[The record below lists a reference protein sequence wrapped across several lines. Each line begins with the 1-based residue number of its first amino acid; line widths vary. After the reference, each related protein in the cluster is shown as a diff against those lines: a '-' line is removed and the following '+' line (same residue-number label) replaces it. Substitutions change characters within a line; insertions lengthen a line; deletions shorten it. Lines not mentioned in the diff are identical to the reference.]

1 MDLENFLRLIKI
13 KEDCEVKLFLSTAF
27 LITLYGFFSVF
38 CFIHNKILLALSGLI
53 LLAVSIINIVFSII
67 IAISTQNLPKV
78 RNEMRKIMLFIKL
91 LSIPF
96 FIINF
101 AIWTGVV
108 GTVSLFPGG
117 LLIWIFVPIIVF
129 LTFIILLVTSS
140 FSISTVILYGRSKL
154 LNKHEIIIHIL
165 LQLIFV
171 IDVFDAMFLF
181 CILGKKDLNKNE
193 LNF

>member
-1 MDLENFLRLIKI
+1 M
-13 KEDCEVKLFLSTAF
+13 KLFLSTAF
-27 LITLYGFFSVF
+27 LITLYGFLSAF
-38 CFIHNKILLALSGLI
+38 CFFSNKILMVLSGLI

-67 IAISTQNLPKV
+67 IAIRTQDLAKV

-117 LLIWIFVPIIVF
+117 FLIWIFVPVIVF

-154 LNKHEIIIHIL
+154 LNKHEIVIHIL

-171 IDVFDAMFLF
+171 IDVFDAIFLF
-181 CILGKKDLNKNE
+181 YILGKKDLNKN
-193 LNF
+193 LMFKD